1 MSLTPDY
8 GAVIVV
14 RLSFS
19 LLILLHI
26 KRFLLYA
33 MEEPWTKATN
43 PYSFKPEGDCI
54 SIVKRIFADIFN

>member
-19 LLILLHI
+19 LLILLQDELLGTYREFI
-26 KRFLLYA
+26 FLSYA
-33 MEEPWTKATN
+33 MEAL
-43 PYSFKPEGDCI
+43 F
-54 SIVKRIFADIFN
+54 R

>member
-19 LLILLHI
+19 LLILLQDELLRTRREFI
-26 KRFLLYA
+26 FLLYA
-33 MEEPWTKATN
+33 MEAL
-43 PYSFKPEGDCI
+43 F
-54 SIVKRIFADIFN
+54 R